1 MIRIGLTGNIGTGK
15 STIARIFSSLQIP
28 VYHADIRSRQLLSLS
43 EVTSRVAEIFGIGIL
58 NSENQVDR
66 KALASIVF
74 ADEGKLSQLNGIMHP
89 LVRLD
94 YDAWCTQQ
102 TAVYSIH
109 EAAILFESG
118 FNKLF
123 DSTVLV
129 IAPVEKCIQRVMIR
143 DHMIRELVKERMAHQ
158 WPQEEKQKL
167 AGFVINNDEQ
177 HLVIPQVLE
186 IHQKILALA
195 GR

>member
-28 VYHADIRSRQLLSLS
+28 VYHADIRSRQLLLLP
-43 EVTSRVAEIFGIGIL
+43 EVISQLVQTFSDNIL
-58 NSENQVDR
+58 NSENQIDR

-74 ADEGKLSQLNGIMHP
+74 ADEGKLNLLNGILHP

-102 TAVYSIH
+102 TTVYSIH

-118 FNKLF
+118 FNKIF

-129 IAPVEKCIQRVMIR
+129 IAPVEKCIQRVMLR
-143 DHMIRELVKERMAHQ
+143 DHMTLEQVKGRMAHQ

-186 IHQKILALA
+186 IHQKILALVKV
-195 GR
+195 

>member
-1 MIRIGLTGNIGTGK
+1 
-15 STIARIFSSLQIP
+15 
-28 VYHADIRSRQLLSLS
+28 
-43 EVTSRVAEIFGIGIL
+43 
-58 NSENQVDR
+58 
-66 KALASIVF
+66 
-74 ADEGKLSQLNGIMHP
+74 MHP

-129 IAPVEKCIQRVMIR
+129 IAPVEKCIHRVMIR